1 MDMMDVSMVR
11 EYEQD
16 MNCMFVL
23 SNIEFQHLIGANI
36 VTVLYGLLDC
46 MSYIG

>member
-1 MDMMDVSMVR
+1 MELWYDMVC
-11 EYEQD
+11 EQD

-23 SNIEFQHLIGANI
+23 FDIEFWHLIGANI
-36 VTVLYGLLDC
+36 VIVLYGLLDC

>member
-1 MDMMDVSMVR
+1 MDVIKVR
-11 EYEQD
+11 ECEQD

-23 SNIEFQHLIGANI
+23 FDIEFQHLIGVNI